1 MAIRWAGRIGALFV
15 CFSLLTGAGIQGV
28 RAAGDPL
35 PSWRAGAAR
44 DAIVDFIARVTDP
57 SDEDFVAVA
66 ERVAVFDND
75 GTLIVEQPTAIQFAF
90 MLDRV
95 NTLARDRPDW
105 ASTQPFQAVLEEGL
119 QAMPNLDFAERRAI
133 GVATAA
139 NMTEEEYAA
148 LVDAFVAT
156 SRHPRFQTRYTDAVY
171 QPMLE
176 LIELLQANDFKLFIV
191 SGGGIEFIR
200 SYSEPVYG
208 IPRENVIGSS
218 RKLDLRER
226 DGRLVIFRKTGLA
239 RVNAARF
246 KPLSIQLHTGRRPVL
261 AVGNSDG
268 DLEMLRYT
276 DGNEKPSLVLLVQH
290 DDADR
295 EYAYSDD
302 SVRVRQVAKDAGWQ
316 IVSMHEDFARVF
328 PEDSVP

>member
-1 MAIRWAGRIGALFV
+1 
-15 CFSLLTGAGIQGV
+15 
-28 RAAGDPL
+28 
-35 PSWRAGAAR
+35 
-44 DAIVDFIARVTDP
+44 
-57 SDEDFVAVA
+57 
-66 ERVAVFDND
+66 
-75 GTLIVEQPTAIQFAF
+75 
-90 MLDRV
+90 
-95 NTLARDRPDW
+95 
-105 ASTQPFQAVLEEGL
+105 
-119 QAMPNLDFAERRAI
+119 
-133 GVATAA
+133 
-139 NMTEEEYAA
+139 
-148 LVDAFVAT
+148 
-156 SRHPRFQTRYTDAVY
+156 
-171 QPMLE
+171 MLE

-218 RKLDLRER
+218 RKLDLRDR

-239 RVNAARF
+239 RINAARF

-302 SVRVRQVAKDAGWQ
+302 SVRVRQAAKDAGWQ
-316 IVSMHEDFARVF
+316 IVSMHEDFARIF
-328 PEDSVP
+328 PEHSAP